1 MPDREILIDR
11 SPGETRVAVLS
22 GGRVDEILIER
33 AYRPWRMG
41 SIVLARV
48 TAVRRELGAVFLDL
62 AGDNGYLDG
71 FSGPIPNE
79 GESLLVEITSEAH
92 RGKAARVTTDL
103 SLQGELIT
111 MTPHR
116 PGHAIS
122 RQITA
127 KGERSRLRAALGEV
141 LPETLGAIIGPQAK
155 GCEIPALLADAQ
167 ALLYRW
173 QRIQALI
180 QVQSTGAAPAILQ
193 AAPGPLE
200 QARRA
205 APDATVLEGRD
216 GALFLEHDI
225 EATIAQATQRRVIL
239 DSGAALVFDEGEALT
254 AIDVDVSRSQGAT
267 ENPII
272 LAREAAQAIARQIR
286 LRRLAGLILIDFP
299 RTRITAARD
308 KLSAELKQAF
318 TGDAEPLT
326 IHGWTRAG
334 LLEITRPRR
343 GPSLCE
349 TLLEDAPALQPNVNT
364 IALEAL
370 RRVLRGSSGVAYPRL
385 KCSNAVRLALLGPLR
400 PAFDEIGHRL
410 GARLTLEPDQ

>member
-1 MPDREILIDR
+1 MAL
-11 SPGETRVAVLS
+11 LS

-33 AYRPWRMG
+33 AHRPWRIG

-62 AGDNGYLDG
+62 AGDDGYLDG

-79 GESLLVEITSEAH
+79 GKSVLVEITSEAH

-116 PGHAIS
+116 PDHAIS
-122 RQITA
+122 RRITA

-141 LPETLGAIIGPQAK
+141 LPETLGAIVGPQAK
-155 GCEIPALLADAQ
+155 GCEIPALLADAH
-167 ALLYRW
+167 ALLDRW
-173 QRIQALI
+173 QRMQALI
-180 QVQSTGAAPAILQ
+180 QAPSANPAPQILQ
-193 AAPGPLE
+193 AAPGPVE

-205 APDATVLEGRD
+205 APDATVREGRD

-225 EATIAQATQRRVIL
+225 EATIAQATQRRVTL

-254 AIDVDVSRSQGAT
+254 AIDIDVARSQGAT
-267 ENPII
+267 ENPIT
-272 LAREAAQAIARQIR
+272 LASESAQAIARQIR

-299 RTRITAARD
+299 RTRIAAARE
-308 KLSAELKQAF
+308 KWSAKLKQA
-318 TGDAEPLT
+318 TTCGSDPLT

-343 GPSLCE
+343 GPSLRE
-349 TLLEDAPALQPNVNT
+349 TLLEDDPALQPNVNT
-364 IALEAL
+364 LALEAL
-370 RRVLRGSSGVAYPRL
+370 RHVLRGSSGIAHPRL

-400 PAFDEIGHRL
+400 PAFDEVGRRL

>member
-1 MPDREILIDR
+1 MPDREILVDR
-11 SPGETRVAVLS
+11 SPGEIRVAVLS

-33 AYRPWRMG
+33 AHQPWRIG

-62 AGDNGYLDG
+62 AGADGYLDG
-71 FSGPIPNE
+71 FSGPILNE

-103 SLQGELIT
+103 SLQSELIT
-111 MTPHR
+111 LTPHR

-127 KGERSRLRAALGEV
+127 KGERSRLRAALAEV
-141 LPETLGAIIGPQAK
+141 IPKTLGAIIGPQAK
-155 GCEIPALLADAQ
+155 GCEIHALLADAQ
-167 ALLYRW
+167 TLLDRW

-180 QVQSTGAAPAILQ
+180 QAQSTGAAPPILQ

-216 GALFLEHDI
+216 GALFLEYDI
-225 EATIAQATQRRVIL
+225 ESTIAQATQRRVTL

-254 AIDVDVSRSQGAT
+254 AIDVDVARSQNAT
-267 ENPII
+267 GNPIT
-272 LAREAAQAIARQIR
+272 LAHESAQAIARQIR

-299 RTRITAARD
+299 RTKITVARD
-308 KLSAELKQAF
+308 KLREELKQAF
-318 TGDAEPLT
+318 AGDAEPLT

-343 GPSLCE
+343 GPSLRE
-349 TLLEDAPALQPNVNT
+349 TLLEDNPALQPNANT
-364 IALEAL
+364 IGLEAL
-370 RRVLRGSSGVAYPRL
+370 RRVLRGSSGVAHPRL
-385 KCSNAVRLALLGPLR
+385 KCSNVVRLALLGPLR
-400 PAFDEIGHRL
+400 PAFDEIGRRL